1 MAESC
6 ASTAPAKRVRLAAG
20 LAGSQFH
27 IVNKRFKSVPGTQTL
42 RRGIALLKAFD
53 DSSPA
58 HTLSGLATRVGLNRS
73 TAHRLLGALEA
84 EGLVVHDGELYR
96 LGPEAVVLGA
106 RAARSR
112 DLLSVAKAELAALAL
127 ESGETVTLE
136 TLVGA
141 DVLILDEVH
150 GRHLIGT
157 MPAVGTRWPAH
168 ATATGK
174 VLLAFASGRRAGT
187 RLSRH
192 TRATITTTRRLQD
205 ELKRVAQQG
214 FATNMEELEP
224 GFVSV
229 AAPVRDHDDVVV
241 GAVSVGGPASR
252 LTSARVATLATSVK
266 STAARI
272 SQQLGYRS

>member
-1 MAESC
+1 MAKSC
-6 ASTAPAKRVRLAAG
+6 ASTAPAKRVRLAGAG
-20 LAGSQFH
+20 PGSQFH

-42 RRGIALLKAFD
+42 RRGIAVLKAFD
-53 DSSPA
+53 EADPA
-58 HTLSGLATRVGLNRS
+58 HTLSGVAARVGLNKS

-112 DLLSVAKAELAALAL
+112 DLLSVAKAELAALAR

-136 TLVGA
+136 TLVGD

-174 VLLAFASGRRAGT
+174 VLLACTGARRAGA
-187 RLSRH
+187 RLSKH

-205 ELKRVAQQG
+205 ELTRVAQQG
-214 FATNMEELEP
+214 FATNLEELET
-224 GFVSV
+224 GFVAV
-229 AAPVRDHDDVVV
+229 AAPIRDQDDTVV
-241 GAVSVGGPASR
+241 GAVSVGGPATR
-252 LTSARVATLATSVK
+252 LTSARVASLATSVK